1 MLTRLYIDNYRTFEA
16 FTWRPGR
23 VALLIGRNG
32 SGKSS
37 LFDLLVALRALVVGE
52 GTVAT
57 CFPASSRARWARRWD
72 QTIELDVEIPAGA
85 FTYHLEVRHRPGG
98 EESHVARETLHSAD
112 TTLFD
117 FENGFIRLHDDSG
130 RKTAEF
136 KGNWKQSGL
145 EFVAA
150 DANNTR
156 LTAFK
161 EWLASVLVARPNP
174 AMMDGRAE
182 SENPRLSR
190 NLENFASWYR
200 YTQLSQPD
208 ELAVA
213 MAALAEIMP
222 QFRNLTMRVDEQRI
236 GWLRANFDGPDGQ
249 PYALRFEE
257 LSDGQRVLIAL
268 YTLLSTEQRRP
279 RTLVLDEPDNFVAL
293 DEIQPLL
300 FQFLDRAMAETGA
313 QLFVASHHPE
323 YLDHLA
329 PDHGW
334 VLDRPTGDVT
344 RIARFTADVALSASS
359 LVARGELSAAPR
371 NEPKP

>member
-236 GWLRANFDGPDGQ
+236 GWLRANFDGPADA
-249 PYALRFEE
+249 PYALLFEE
-257 LSDGQRVLIAL
+257 LSDGQRVLFAL
-268 YTLLSTEQRRP
+268 YVLLHIKSRSGL
-279 RTLVLDEPDNFVAL
+279 LVLDEPDNFVAL
-293 DEIQPLL
+293 EEIQPFLL
-300 FQFLDRAMAETGA
+300 ELLDRALQGTGA
-313 QLFVASHHPE
+313 QLFLASHHPE
-323 YLDHLA
+323 YLDQLA
-329 PDHGW
+329 PSHGW
-334 VLDRPTGDVT
+334 VLDRKNGHATTIG
-344 RIARFTADVALSASS
+344 RFTADVALSASS
-359 LVARGELSAAPR
+359 LVARGELPTT
-371 NEPKP
+371 NET